1 MGKWRK
7 PEDSHLIPEGTLGFQ
22 DRPGASAGSA
32 SVALQAGL
40 SPTTRALG
48 RRPKPSALAA
58 TLRAVRPGA
67 S

>member
-48 RRPKPSALAA
+48 RRRS
-58 TLRAVRPGA
+58 VF
-67 S
+67 